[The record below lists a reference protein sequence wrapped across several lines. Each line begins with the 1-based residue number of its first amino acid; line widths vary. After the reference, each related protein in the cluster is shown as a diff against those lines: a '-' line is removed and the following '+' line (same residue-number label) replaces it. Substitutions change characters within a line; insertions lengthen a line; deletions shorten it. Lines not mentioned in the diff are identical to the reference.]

1 MNTRKKKKMLLIC
14 TAWLLIV
21 SNLFS
26 ITAFA
31 GPAPIYNQNGT
42 SYSGTIAAS
51 PIGDTFEMEG
61 YSDWP
66 AGFTQNNDFSSGI
79 FDGES
84 IWMLPGRA
92 AGLIKIDKDTGAMAG
107 YTAWPDGF
115 VRGSSKPD
123 FLSGVF
129 DGQSIWMIPYGAD
142 RVIKVDKDT
151 GVMTGYNDWPSG
163 FTLPSTATNPNPFYT
178 PMANFSG
185 GVFDGQNIWMV
196 PYGSNYVIKI
206 NKDTGVMTGYNDW
219 PSDVQLTSQGVT
231 VPNGGFLVTGNFN
244 GGIFDGQSIWMVPG
258 GVDRIVK
265 IDKDTGEMTSYSDW
279 PSGYTKDYINPSGFS
294 GGIFDGQNIWLTPLG
309 ADRVIKI
316 DKDTGVMTG
325 YDNWPSS
332 IASGSQYFTGV
343 FDGQNI
349 WMLPR
354 ISSDQL
360 VKMDKDTGEM
370 TAFDNWPSTTTIG
383 MGPFSGG
390 VFDGRSIWMVPGTAD
405 QVVKLGGVTVPVTGV
420 TVSPATLTLTA
431 GGNAGTVTAV
441 VSPSNATNKK
451 VTWTSSD
458 PSVATVDEDGVVTPL
473 TAGTVTIT
481 ATTEDGGQM
490 ATSSVTINEADVLV
504 TGVTVSPATLTLTAG
519 GNAGT
524 VTAVVSPSNATNK
537 KVTWTSSDPSVATV
551 DEDGVVT
558 PLTAGT
564 VTITGTTE
572 DGGKTATSTVTI
584 NETDVLVTGVTVS
597 PATLTLTAGGNAGTV
612 TAGVSPSNATN
623 KKVTWTSS
631 DPSVA
636 TVDEDGVVTPLTAG
650 TVTITGTT
658 EDGGKTA
665 TSIVTVNETDVA
677 VTGVTVSPAAI
688 TLTAGGSPGT
698 VTAGVSP
705 SNATNKKVTW
715 TSSDPS
721 VATVD
726 EDGVVTPLTAGT
738 VTITGTTEDGG
749 KTATSIVT
757 VNETDVAVTGV
768 TVSPAAITLTAG
780 GSPGTVT
787 AGVSPSNATNKKV
800 TWTSSDPT
808 VATVD
813 EDGVVTP
820 LTAGTVTITGTTEDG
835 GKAAT
840 STVRVNA
847 SGAPAPTALTGAA
860 GNGTVTL
867 SWTGAPGAVSYSIYV
882 SPMAG
887 NYGTVPTPI
896 AVVSSENFTV
906 TGLTNGTTYYFIVTA
921 NNEEG
926 TGGYSNEASATP
938 RTGSQGSGGDSSSG
952 SNGSSG
958 SSAPSANGGQ
968 VALEGFR
975 VIVNGKEYDQ
985 IATGNTTKQDGKS
998 TLTAT
1003 VDTNKLTAQLAKEG
1017 GNSTIIIPVE
1027 GVSSDKVSTV
1037 LTGDAV
1043 KAMEN
1048 NQAILEVRTA
1058 NGNYKLPASEIS
1070 IDSLSSQLGVQVK
1083 LTDIVVRVD
1092 IAKSNDASI
1101 ELVKNTAG
1109 KDGFSVVLPPV
1120 DFTVTA
1126 SYNGKTVVVDKFSS
1140 YVQREIPLPAGTDL
1154 SKITTATVLLED
1166 GTVYHVPT
1174 YVTQHDKNYY
1184 AVVSS
1189 LTNSIY
1195 TLIWNP
1201 LTFADVEGH
1210 WSKDAVNDMGSRIIV
1225 KGIDDTHYNPNA
1237 AITRSEFSAIIVRA
1251 LGLAENG
1258 KTTSFNDVSSGS
1270 WYMGAVAKAQE
1281 YGIIKGYEDGAFRP
1295 NKTITRQEAMVMLE
1309 RAMKL
1314 TGLNTAVSEAE
1325 VASALASFTDGT
1337 AVDAWAK
1344 QAVAATINSGLVQ
1357 GRDAGLKPTS
1367 NITRAETAVIVQR
1380 MLIKAEL
1387 IDLGNSK

>member
-1 MNTRKKKKMLLIC
+1 MNTRKKKKMLLIW
-14 TAWLLIV
+14 TAWLLII

-31 GPAPIYNQNGT
+31 GPAAIYNQSG
-42 SYSGTIAAS
+42 SSFSGTISPS
-51 PIGDTFEMEG
+51 PIGDTIGMEG

-66 AGFTQNNDFSSGI
+66 AGFTQNNGFSSGI

-84 IWMLPGRA
+84 IWMLPSSA

-107 YTAWPDGF
+107 YTAWPNGF
-115 VRGSSKPD
+115 VRGSRMPD

-129 DGQSIWMIPYGAD
+129 DGQSIWMLPYGAD

-151 GVMTGYNDWPSG
+151 GAMTGYNDWPSG
-163 FTLPSTATNPNPFYT
+163 FILPSTTTNPNPFYT

-196 PYGSNYVIKI
+196 PAGADYVIKI
-206 NKDTGVMTGYNDW
+206 DKDTGAMTGYNNW
-219 PSDVQLTSQGVT
+219 PSDVQLASQGVST
-231 VPNGGFLVTGNFN
+231 PYGFIRNENFS
-244 GGIFDGQSIWMVPG
+244 GGIFDGQSIWMVPS
-258 GVDRIVK
+258 GVDRVVK
-265 IDKDTGEMTSYSDW
+265 IDKDTGAMTSYSDW
-279 PSGYTKDYINPSGFS
+279 PSGFTKDYFNTNPFN
-294 GGIFDGQNIWLTPLG
+294 GGIFDGQNIWLIPSG

-332 IASGSQYFTGV
+332 IAGGSQYFTGV
-343 FDGQNI
+343 FDGQSI

-354 ISSDQL
+354 MSTDQL
-360 VKMDKDTGEM
+360 VKMDKDTGVM

-383 MGPFSGG
+383 MAPFSGG
-390 VFDGRSIWMVPGTAD
+390 VFDGESIWMVPATAD

-420 TVSPATLTLTA
+420 TVSPTTLTLTA
-431 GGNAGTVTAV
+431 GGAAGTLTAEIL
-441 VSPSNATNKK
+441 PSNATNKK

-481 ATTEDGGQM
+481 ATTEDGGQT
-490 ATSSVTINEADVLV
+490 ATSTVTINEADVLV
-504 TGVTVSPATLTLTAG
+504 TGVTVNPATLVLTAG
-519 GNAGT
+519 GAAGT

-551 DEDGVVT
+551 DEDGVIT

-584 NETDVLVTGVTVS
+584 NETDVL
-597 PATLTLTAGGNAGTV
+597 
-612 TAGVSPSNATN
+612 
-623 KKVTWTSS
+623 
-631 DPSVA
+631 
-636 TVDEDGVVTPLTAG
+636 
-650 TVTITGTT
+650 
-658 EDGGKTA
+658 
-665 TSIVTVNETDVA
+665 

-726 EDGVVTPLTAGT
+726 EDGVITPLRAGT

-757 VNETDVAVTGV
+757 VNATDVAVTGV

-780 GSPGTVT
+780 GSPGAVS
-787 AGVSPSNATNKKV
+787 AGVLPGNATNKKV
-800 TWTSSDPT
+800 TWTSSDPS

-820 LTAGTVTITGTTEDG
+820 LRAGTVTITGTTEDG
-835 GKAAT
+835 GKTAT
-840 STVRVNA
+840 STVTVNA
-847 SGAPAPTALTGAA
+847 PGTSAPTALIATA

-867 SWTGAPGAVSYSIYV
+867 NWTGVQGSVSYSVYQSTV
-882 SPMAG
+882 AG
-887 NYGTVPTPI
+887 DYGSVPV

-906 TGLTNGTTYYFIVTA
+906 TGLSNGTTYYFKVKA

-926 TGGYSNEASATP
+926 IGGYSNEASATP
-938 RTGSQGSGGDSSSG
+938 RTSSQGSGGDSSSG
-952 SNGSSG
+952 GNGSSG
-958 SSAPSANGGQ
+958 SSATGGQ

-985 IATGNTTKQDGKS
+985 IATGNTKKQDGKS
-998 TLTAT
+998 VLTAT

-1017 GNSTIIIPVE
+1017 GNSTIIIPVAS
-1027 GVSSDKVSTV
+1027 VSADKVSTV

-1048 NQAILEVRTA
+1048 NEAILEVRTI
-1058 NGNYKLPASEIS
+1058 NGNYKLPAAEIA
-1070 IDSLSSQLGVQVK
+1070 IDSLSSLLGVQVK
-1083 LTDIVVRVD
+1083 LTDIIVQVD
-1092 IAKSNDASI
+1092 IAKSNDASV

-1109 KDGFSVVLPPV
+1109 KDGFSVVLPPI

-1140 YVQREIPLPAGTDL
+1140 YVQREIPLPAGIDL

-1201 LTFADVEGH
+1201 ITFADVEGH

-1225 KGIDDTHYNPNA
+1225 KGIDDTHFNPNA

-1258 KTTSFNDVSSGS
+1258 KTTAFHDVKSSD
-1270 WYMGAVAKAQE
+1270 WFMGAVAKAQE

-1314 TGLNTAVSEAE
+1314 TGLNTTVSEAE
-1325 VASALASFTDGT
+1325 AASALASFTDGA

-1357 GRDAGLKPTS
+1357 GRDAGLKPAS
-1367 NITRAETAVIVQR
+1367 NITRAETAAIVQR

>member
-1 MNTRKKKKMLLIC
+1 MNTRKKKKMLLIW
-14 TAWLLIV
+14 TSWLLIV

-26 ITAFA
+26 ITAYA
-31 GPAPIYNQNGT
+31 GVAPIYNQSGFG
-42 SYSGTIAAS
+42 YSGTISAA
-51 PIGDTFEMEG
+51 PIGDTVGMTG

-66 AGFTQNNDFSSGI
+66 AGFTQNNSFAGGI
-79 FDGES
+79 FDGDN
-84 IWMLPGRA
+84 IWMLPAGA
-92 AGLIKIDKDTGAMAG
+92 AGLLKIDKDTGAMEG
-107 YTAWPDGF
+107 YTAWPSGF
-115 VRGSSKPD
+115 SRSSSNPD

-129 DGQSIWMIPYGAD
+129 DGQNIWMIPYGAD

-151 GVMTGYNDWPSG
+151 GVMTGYSDWPSG
-163 FTLPSTATNPNPFYT
+163 FILPSTVTNPNPMIR
-178 PMANFSG
+178 PQPNFSG

-196 PYGSNYVIKI
+196 PAGANYVIKI
-206 NKDTGVMTGYNDW
+206 NKDTGAMTGYNNW
-219 PSDVQLTSQGVT
+219 PSDVQLPSQGVST
-231 VPNGGFLVTGNFN
+231 PNGFILNNNFN
-244 GGIFDGQSIWMVPG
+244 GGIFDGQSMWMVPNG
-258 GVDRIVK
+258 ADRVVK
-265 IDKDTGEMTSYSDW
+265 IDTDTGAMTSYSDW
-279 PSGYTKDYINPSGFS
+279 PSGFTKDFTSSQGFN
-294 GGIFDGQNIWLTPLG
+294 GGIFDGQNIWLVPNG

-332 IASGSQYFTGV
+332 LPSGSKRSTGV
-343 FDGQNI
+343 FDGQSI
-349 WMLPR
+349 WLLPGALM
-354 ISSDQL
+354 DQI
-360 VKMDKDTGEM
+360 VKLDTDTGAM
-370 TAFDNWPSTTTIG
+370 TAFNNWPSTTMLG
-383 MGPFSGG
+383 MVPFNGG
-390 VFDGRSIWMVPGTAD
+390 VFDGESIWMMPSTAN
-405 QVVKLGGVTVPVTGV
+405 QVVKLGEVNVPVTGV

-431 GGNAGTVTAV
+431 EGNTATVTAT

-451 VTWTSSD
+451 VTWTSSN
-458 PSVATVDEDGVVTPL
+458 PLVATVDEDGVVTPL

-481 ATTEDGGQM
+481 ATTEDGSET
-490 ATSSVTINEADVLV
+490 ATSTVTINEADVLV

-519 GNAGT
+519 G
-524 VTAVVSPSNATNK
+524 S
-537 KVTWTSSDPSVATV
+537 
-551 DEDGVVT
+551 
-558 PLTAGT
+558 
-564 VTITGTTE
+564 TGT
-572 DGGKTATSTVTI
+572 
-584 NETDVLVTGVTVS
+584 L
-597 PATLTLTAGGNAGTV
+597 

-636 TVDEDGVVTPLTAG
+636 TVDEDGVVTPLRAG

-658 EDGGKTA
+658 EDGGRTA
-665 TSIVTVNETDVA
+665 TSTVTVNETDVA
-677 VTGVTVSPAAI
+677 VTGVTVSPAAL
-688 TLTAGGSPGT
+688 TLTAGGGTGT

-705 SNATNKKVTW
+705 SNATNAKVTW

-726 EDGVVTPLTAGT
+726 EEGVVTPLRAGT
-738 VTITGTTEDGG
+738 VTITGTTDDGG
-749 KTATSIVT
+749 KTAISTVT
-757 VNETDVAVTGV
+757 VNA
-768 TVSPAAITLTAG
+768 
-780 GSPGTVT
+780 PGT
-787 AGVSPSNATNKKV
+787 S
-800 TWTSSDPT
+800 
-808 VATVD
+808 
-813 EDGVVTP
+813 
-820 LTAGTVTITGTTEDG
+820 
-835 GKAAT
+835 
-840 STVRVNA
+840 
-847 SGAPAPTALTGAA
+847 APTALIATA

-867 SWTGAPGAVSYSIYV
+867 NWTGVQGSVSYSVYQ
-882 SPMAG
+882 STTAG
-887 NYGTVPTPI
+887 DYGSVPI

-906 TGLTNGTTYYFIVTA
+906 TGLTNGTTYYFKVKA
-921 NNEEG
+921 NDEEG
-926 TGGYSNEASATP
+926 VGSYSNEASATP
-938 RTGSQGSGGDSSSG
+938 RAGSQGSGGDSSSG
-952 SNGSSG
+952 GNGTSG
-958 SSAPSANGGQ
+958 SSAIGGQ

-985 IATGNTTKQDGKS
+985 IAAGNTTKQDGKS
-998 TLTAT
+998 ILTAT

-1017 GNSTIIIPVE
+1017 GHSTIIIPVAS
-1027 GVSSDKVSTV
+1027 VSADKVSTV

-1048 NQAILEVRTA
+1048 NEAILEVRTI
-1058 NGNYKLPASEIS
+1058 NGNYKLPASEIA
-1070 IDSLSSQLGVQVK
+1070 IDSLSSLLGVQVK
-1083 LTDIVVRVD
+1083 LTDIVVQVD

-1101 ELVKNTAG
+1101 QLVKNTAG

-1140 YVQREIPLPAGTDL
+1140 YVQREIPLPAGIDL

-1189 LTNSIY
+1189 LTNSTY

-1201 LTFADVEGH
+1201 ITFADVVGH
-1210 WSKDAVNDMGSRIIV
+1210 WSQDAVNDMGSRIIV
-1225 KGIDDTHYNPNA
+1225 KGIDETHYNPNA

-1258 KTTSFNDVSSGS
+1258 KTTAFNDVLSGD

-1314 TGLNTAVSEAE
+1314 TGLNTTVSEAE
-1325 VASALASFTDGT
+1325 AASALASFTDGT